1 MQKAAIA
8 AALLLVGCAQ
18 VQKFTPVT
26 VTVHDVESATQSA
39 AQALTVRGY
48 TVDSAAAGT
57 VTSEWFERKDAIGSV
72 YRLRWVIVV
81 RGDRAT
87 VDLQCRYGDGSLKGD
102 DCGEMRPP
110 SDKSW
115 QAIAHE
121 ISLDVL

>member
-8 AALLLVGCAQ
+8 AALLVAGCAQ

-57 VTSEWFERKDAIGSV
+57 VTSEWFAYKYAIDDFK
-72 YRLRWVIVV
+72 LRWVIVV

-87 VDLQCRYGDGSLKGD
+87 VDLQCRFDSGSSKGD
-102 DCGEMRPP
+102 DCGQMRPAG
-110 SDKSW
+110 DKNW
-115 QAIAHE
+115 QAIAQE

>member
-57 VTSEWFERKDAIGSV
+57 VTSEWFTYKHTIDS

-87 VDLQCRYGDGSLKGD
+87 VDLQCRYDSGGMKGD

-110 SDKSW
+110 ADKSW
-115 QAIAHE
+115 QAIAQE